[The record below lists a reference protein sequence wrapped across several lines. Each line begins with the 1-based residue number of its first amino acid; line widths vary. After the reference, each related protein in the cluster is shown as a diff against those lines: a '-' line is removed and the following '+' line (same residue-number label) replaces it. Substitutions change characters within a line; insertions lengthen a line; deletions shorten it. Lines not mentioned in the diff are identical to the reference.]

1 MTILCCISV
10 SVLYSPNSNWF
21 LVSRIERDCF
31 ILCCNSL
38 ISKHFF
44 PFLFYFPWFFSFK
57 MSNENTAMRCY
68 AQTVLTTF
76 WQKWRLHTFPD
87 LKMMHSSKH
96 RVIEYAFSNWCVSRV
111 VCLFVCLF
119 YFCIF
124 LFYNLFVVF
133 SCICYLFWLFTSVYF
148 WRSVFF
154 FTLFLIPVCNQI
166 WWVYWYTSEN
176 PCFFLLLLKSLL

>member
-10 SVLYSPNSNWF
+10 SILYSSNSNWF

-76 WQKWRLHTFPD
+76 WQKWRLRTFPD

-96 RVIEYAFSNWCVSRV
+96 RVRELMRFSC
-111 VCLFVCLF
+111 CLFACLF

-154 FTLFLIPVCNQI
+154 YP
-166 WWVYWYTSEN
+166 
-176 PCFFLLLLKSLL
+176 FFFNTCM